1 MSVAYLHIQKGQS
14 GEKKQTYFNAK
25 LIKCCISKA
34 MFKEN
39 RNAFLYIF
47 EMVILG

>member
-1 MSVAYLHIQKGQS
+1 MGQS
-14 GEKKQTYFNAK
+14 GKKKQTYLNAK

-39 RNAFLYIF
+39 RDAILYIF
-47 EMVILG
+47 EMVMLG